1 MIDKTR
7 VIILNSRPS
16 SQLSADN
23 FSFTEIELQK
33 PEEEQ
38 VLVATKYLSVD
49 PYMRNR
55 MNDVKSY
62 IEPYTLKQPL
72 SGDAVAQ
79 VLESRS
85 PAFKPGDWVTGI
97 MPWQEYA
104 VMPGSYLHKIEFTDV
119 SPTVYLGVLGL
130 TGLTAYFG
138 LLDIGRPVSGET
150 VVVSAAAGAV
160 GSAAGQI
167 AALKGCHV
175 TGIAGSD
182 EKCAYL
188 TEILGFRNAINY
200 KSHPNIRKQLRQA
213 CPAGIDVYFDNV
225 GGDISDSVMF
235 YLNDY
240 ARIVLCGQ
248 IALYNSNRLSTG
260 PRLLAQLIIH
270 RVLMQGFIVYDY
282 AERYPEARKQLYQW
296 LKVGKLENRETI
308 IEGFDNLPNALIGLF
323 TGNNT
328 GKQIVK
334 L

>member
-1 MIDKTR
+1 MTDKTR
-7 VIILNSRPS
+7 AVLLKSRPS
-16 SQLSADN
+16 GQISAEN
-23 FSFTEIELQK
+23 FAFTEIRLPAPAED
-33 PEEEQ
+33 Q
-38 VLVATKYLSVD
+38 VLVEIKYLSVD

-55 MNDVKSY
+55 MNDMKSY
-62 IEPYTLKQPL
+62 IEPYALGQPV
-72 SGDAVAQ
+72 SGDAVGQ

-85 PAFKPGDWVTGI
+85 PAFRPGDWVAGM
-97 MPWQEYA
+97 MPWQEHA
-104 VMPGSYLHKIEFTDV
+104 VIPGSCLHKIEFTDV
-119 SPTVYLGVLGL
+119 SPAVYLGILGL

-138 LLDIGRPVSGET
+138 LLEIGKPVSGET
-150 VVVSAAAGAV
+150 VVISAAAGAV
-160 GSAAGQI
+160 GSIAGQI
-167 AALKGCHV
+167 AAIKGCHV

-182 EKCAYL
+182 EKCTYL

-248 IALYNSNRLSTG
+248 IALYNSNRLSIG
-260 PRLLAQLIIH
+260 PRLFAQLIIH

-282 AERYPEARKQLYQW
+282 TERYPEARRQLYQW
-296 LKVGKLENRETI
+296 LKEGKLVNRETT
-308 IEGFDNLPNALIGLF
+308 IEGFDNLPGALIGLF